1 MIPFVNKRSGLIF
14 LVADE
19 RKDFYL
25 EAGHKLASEVSQKP
39 KETEVEPEPKE
50 EEKPKAVRAKK
61 TTAKPK
67 EKKR

>member
-39 KETEVEPEPKE
+39 SEAEPGPKE

>member
-39 KETEVEPEPKE
+39 KETEVEPEPE
-50 EEKPKAVRAKK
+50 EEKPKSVRAKK

>member
-39 KETEVEPEPKE
+39 KETEVEPEPE

>member
-25 EAGHKLASEVSQKP
+25 EAGHKLASKVSQKP
-39 KETEVEPEPKE
+39 KETEVEPEPE